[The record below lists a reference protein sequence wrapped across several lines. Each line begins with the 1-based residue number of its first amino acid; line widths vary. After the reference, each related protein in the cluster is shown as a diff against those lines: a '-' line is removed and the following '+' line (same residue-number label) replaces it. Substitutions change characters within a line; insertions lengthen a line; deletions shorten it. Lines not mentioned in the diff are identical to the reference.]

1 MLATA
6 RLVASV
12 HHIAEAAAPVTSPS
26 SAPAGPPVATAPA
39 TSPTFFA
46 VLFAPARA
54 ASDALGMASLLH
66 ALVRRLLAFIL
77 PLVPIALAS
86 HLPFLRSDASGGG
99 ALRAGALAAVPATPA
114 SASTNRSLADAAPPP
129 PQTRFGSPP
138 LPASTTRR
146 NAASAAAAPGTPPD
160 ASAAPRTP
168 PLGGRRPGTRRRQVT
183 GAASVAGSVASS
195 RRGGPGAG
203 PGTASVTASVGRP
216 HRAFAARKKT
226 LVIDL
231 DECLVHSSSRALRQ
245 PDHMVEV
252 TIEHHRCLYYVY
264 KRPHVDFFLQKVAEW
279 YRVVIFTAS
288 MQEYADPV
296 IDFMDPQRTIASDR
310 FFRQHCRQHGGTYLK
325 DLTVIDPDLSH
336 VCLLDNSP
344 VSYALQQAN
353 GIPIEGWVGDP
364 LDEALLDML
373 PFLDA
378 LRFTEDVRSV
388 LGLKLYPTL

>member
-12 HHIAEAAAPVTSPS
+12 HHIAETAAPVTSPS
-26 SAPAGPPVATAPA
+26 SVPAGPAAPA
-39 TSPTFFA
+39 APVTSPTFFA

-86 HLPFLRSDASGGG
+86 HLPFLRSDASGG
-99 ALRAGALAAVPATPA
+99 ALRAGALAAVPAA

-129 PQTRFGSPP
+129 TRFGSPP

-146 NAASAAAAPGTPPD
+146 SAAAPGTPPD

-168 PLGGRRPGTRRRQVT
+168 PLGGRRTGTRRRHVT
-183 GAASVAGSVASS
+183 GAASTIAGSVVSS
-195 RRGGPGAG
+195 RRGGPG

-296 IDFMDPQRTIASDR
+296 IDFMDPQRTIAADR

-325 DLTVIDPDLSH
+325 DLTVIDPDLSQ